1 MNDESLPRDE
11 TQTHEAPVPSPPSS
25 GERVSVRGPSG
36 ETASSNSSDSM
47 LTPSPRRGRPGR
59 GGDVQSTLEPLS
71 SPLPNPPHQGEG
83 TNPEETPHPSPLPS
97 KARGEGT
104 KEDPLTLSPEDGG
117 EGTSRATR
125 WAILLIAASVY
136 FATGFFTVPA
146 NEVAVVRRFG
156 RAVLPARTSGL
167 RFDLPWP
174 FVRVDRI
181 NLNASRAL
189 SIGEA
194 TVEPNAFL
202 QPASSAPTT
211 FLTGDKNLLQLR
223 IVVQYRVSEEFL
235 AEWLYASERPEQRLR
250 LLVETTATDFVS
262 RSGVDFVHTQGLAEL
277 NNRLLMAVR
286 EQATRQRIGCEVEQ
300 VTIDRADPPAR
311 VKAEFLDVSN
321 ARADMA
327 RSVND
332 ARSYAEQKLAESQAD
347 ARQMTDAAEQA
358 RRTKGSAAQG
368 SADRFVALVEQ
379 LRQDATSSGR
389 DYDSSRSLTMNRLY
403 LETLRDVL
411 SRAKSKVVLDGQ
423 QPADIVFP
431 QGK

>member
-1 MNDESLPRDE
+1 MK
-11 TQTHEAPVPSPPSS
+11 T
-25 GERVSVRGPSG
+25 
-36 ETASSNSSDSM
+36 
-47 LTPSPRRGRPGR
+47 GR
-59 GGDVQSTLEPLS
+59 
-71 SPLPNPPHQGEG
+71 
-83 TNPEETPHPSPLPS
+83 
-97 KARGEGT
+97 AR
-104 KEDPLTLSPEDGG
+104 
-117 EGTSRATR
+117 
-125 WAILLIAASVY
+125 WLLIVLAVSAY

-167 RFDLPWP
+167 HYDLPWP
-174 FVRVDRI
+174 LVRVDRI
-181 NLNASRAL
+181 NLNASRTL

-202 QPASSAPTT
+202 QPATSAPTT

-250 LLVETTATDFVS
+250 LLVETTVSDFVS

-277 NNRLLMAVR
+277 NNRLLMTVR
-286 EQATRQRIGCEVEQ
+286 AQATRQRLGCEVEQ
-300 VTIDRADPPAR
+300 VTIDRAEPPAR

-321 ARADMA
+321 ARADRA

-332 ARSYAEQKLAESQAD
+332 ARAYAEQKLAESQAD
-347 ARQMTDAAEQA
+347 ARQFADAAEQA
-358 RRTKGSAAQG
+358 RRAKGSAAQG

-389 DYDSSRSLTMNRLY
+389 GYETSRALTMNRLY

-411 SRAKSKVVLDGQ
+411 SRAKSKVILDGP
-423 QPADIVFP
+423 QPADIVLP
-431 QGK
+431 TERPATTQGR